1 MCLVNVESVDRIIY
15 SIFRRL
21 NLEME
26 TPYPLPID
34 RSNLTSRLQP
44 MPTNIST
51 EAAWNYHEATKHSY
65 TSVRTNPHFL
75 DFGSQPL
82 PFKIYTSLEP
92 SRLPTEVRQ
101 TGVAALSAIAARLLD
116 PVQAN
121 AAPDLEAVAQL
132 LYLSAGI
139 TRQRKYSGGEIYFR
153 AAACTGALYEVELY
167 LVCGDLVN
175 LPAGVYH
182 FAPAEFGLRQ
192 LRAGD
197 YRSVLVEATGGEP
210 AIAHAPLTIVCT
222 CTYWR
227 NAWKYQARTYRH
239 FGWDNGTLLAN
250 LLAVATASGLPA
262 KVVCGFVDATV
273 NRLLDVD
280 SQREVAFSLVA
291 LGHDS
296 RLSAR
301 PAAPSETA
309 ARLLTDISPL
319 GFETVPLSRNE
330 IDYPLMREMHTA
342 SSLDSAEEVTA
353 WRGDTAAGRAEIGST
368 DPTDFPPP
376 AGPVVQL
383 TPSSDPE
390 MARDPIEQVILRRG
404 SSRQFAR
411 TPIRLTQL
419 STMLDRA
426 TRGIP
431 ADFLNPFGSQLN
443 HLYLIVHAVEGL
455 EPGAYAFHRDHGMLE
470 CLKQGSFRDQAGYL
484 GLEQQLPADAAVD
497 IFFLAGLRPI
507 FARFGN
513 RGYRAVQL
521 EAGILGG
528 KLYLA
533 AYAER
538 LGATGLTFYDD
549 DVTRFFSPHAEG
561 KSAIFLMA
569 VGESVKLRQ

>member
-1 MCLVNVESVDRIIY
+1 
-15 SIFRRL
+15 
-21 NLEME
+21 
-26 TPYPLPID
+26 
-34 RSNLTSRLQP
+34 
-44 MPTNIST
+44 MPNNANA
-51 EAAWNYHEATKHSY
+51 EAAWTYHEATKHSY
-65 TSVRTNPHFL
+65 ASVRTNPHFL
-75 DFGSQPL
+75 DFANQPL
-82 PFKIYTSLEP
+82 PFKIYPALEP
-92 SRLPTEVRQ
+92 ARMPTEVRQ
-101 TGVAALSAIAARLLD
+101 TGVAALSAIAGSITA
-116 PVQAN
+116 QTN
-121 AAPDLEAVAQL
+121 SAPDLEAIAQL
-132 LYLSAGI
+132 LFLSAGI
-139 TRQRKYSGGEIYFR
+139 TRQRKYPGGEIYFR

-167 LVCGDLVN
+167 LVSADLAN
-175 LPAGVYH
+175 LQAGVYH

-239 FGWDNGTLLAN
+239 FGWDNGTMLAN
-250 LLAVATASGLPA
+250 LMAVATALGLPA

-296 RLSAR
+296 G
-301 PAAPSETA
+301 PSSQTA
-309 ARLLTDISPL
+309 TQVLADVSPL
-319 GFETVPLSRNE
+319 GLETVPLSRDE
-330 IDYPLMREMHTA
+330 IDYPVMREIHAA
-342 SSLDSAEEVTA
+342 SSLHSAEEVEA
-353 WRGDTAAGRAEIGST
+353 WRGRTPLN
-368 DPTDFPPP
+368 PTRMTNLPPP

-383 TPSSDPE
+383 TPSSDAE
-390 MARDPIEQVILRRG
+390 MPRDPIEQVILRRG

-411 TPIRLTQL
+411 TPISLTQL
-419 STMLDRA
+419 STMLDRT

-455 EPGAYAFHRDHGMLE
+455 ESGAYVFHRDRKVLE
-470 CLKQGSFRDQAGYL
+470 CLKRGNFRDEAGYL

-497 IFFLAGLRPI
+497 IFFLADLRPI
-507 FARFGN
+507 LDRFGN

-533 AYAER
+533 AYAQR

-549 DVTRFFSPHAEG
+549 EVTRFFSPHAER
-561 KSAIFLMA
+561 KSAIFLIA
-569 VGESVKLRQ
+569 VGKSAKLRQ

>member
-1 MCLVNVESVDRIIY
+1 MVGLCATIVKLS
-15 SIFRRL
+15 
-21 NLEME
+21 
-26 TPYPLPID
+26 TPA
-34 RSNLTSRLQP
+34 
-44 MPTNIST
+44 MPNNANA
-51 EAAWNYHEATKHSY
+51 EAGWNYHEATKHSY

-75 DFGSQPL
+75 DFDNQPL
-82 PFKIYTSLEP
+82 PFKIYPALEP

-101 TGVAALSAIAARLLD
+101 TGVAALSAIAGSVPGQPL
-116 PVQAN
+116 VQTDAQTDTQTNVQTN
-121 AAPDLEAVAQL
+121 AQTNTAPDLEAVAQL

-167 LVCGDLVN
+167 LVCSGLTN
-175 LPAGVYH
+175 LQAGVYH
-182 FAPAEFGLRQ
+182 FAPAEFGLRR

-250 LLAVATASGLPA
+250 LLAVATALGLPA
-262 KVVCGFVDATV
+262 KVVCGFVDTTV

-280 SQREVAFSLVA
+280 SEREVAFSLVA

-296 RLSAR
+296 GLSA
-301 PAAPSETA
+301 PTAPPSQTV
-309 ARLLTDISPL
+309 ARVLADISPL
-319 GFETVPLSRNE
+319 GFETVPLSRHE
-330 IDYPLMREMHTA
+330 IDYPLMREMHAA
-342 SSLDSAEEVTA
+342 SSLDSAEEVAA
-353 WRGDTAAGRAEIGST
+353 WRGGTALGHTELARTGVT
-368 DPTDFPPP
+368 DSPPP
-376 AGPVVQL
+376 TAPVARLQPL
-383 TPSSDPE
+383 SDAE
-390 MARDPIEQVILRRG
+390 MPRDPIEQVILRRG

-411 TPIRLTQL
+411 TPISLAQL

-426 TRGIP
+426 TRGVP
-431 ADFLNPFGSQLN
+431 ADFLAPLGSQLN

-455 EPGAYAFHRDHGMLE
+455 ESGAYVFHRDLGMLE
-470 CLKQGSFRDQAGYL
+470 CLKHGNFRGQAGYL
-484 GLEQQLPADAAVD
+484 GLEQQLPANAAVD
-497 IFFLAGLRPI
+497 IFFLADLRPI
-507 FARFGN
+507 FDRFGN

-528 KLYLA
+528 KLYLG
-533 AYAER
+533 AYAQR

-561 KSAIFLMA
+561 KSAIFLVA
-569 VGESVKLRQ
+569 VGNSLKQRT